1 MEGSQ
6 EGPAMAAFRNGNES
20 GTHPTIAATVRIA
33 SNIRGLPETA
43 GDVTILENRQLDL
56 GSGRVQD
63 FGPILRAFW
72 SSRRCD
78 AMVIQQA
85 QRALL
90 LLCLLRLLLPVSR
103 SRLVSVDLLLTKPEP
118 GFRGWIRNHIMR
130 LLLRRIDLFL
140 LYQRDTAGFRTYY
153 GVPEWKCRYVPFKV
167 NALET
172 LAMLRVPEGDY
183 ILSAGRSYRDFP
195 TLCDAVA
202 KLSYP
207 TVILTPEANEA
218 ALHGTSFQAGHVPPH
233 VQVVHDDGSASS
245 WMNFLV
251 NAKIMVLTVSPEA
264 IFPAGVG
271 TINQA
276 MALGKCV
283 IVTESYAT
291 RGILE
296 HEREV
301 IVVPM
306 QDPAALR
313 EAIRKAWE
321 VDEYRRPIA
330 RRGRTYALGLGGEDT
345 LMANIAQA
353 VVDCIGVLE
362 SRTA

>member
-1 MEGSQ
+1 MTGLRIGNGSATPLTI
-6 EGPAMAAFRNGNES
+6 GAA
-20 GTHPTIAATVRIA
+20 VRIA
-33 SNIRGLPETA
+33 SNIRRLPETA
-43 GDVTILENRQLDL
+43 GDVAILENRHLDL
-56 GSGRVQD
+56 GSGRVRD
-63 FGPILRAFW
+63 LGCILRAFW
-72 SSRRCD
+72 SSRHCD

-90 LLCLLRLLLPVSR
+90 LLCLLRSLLPVSR
-103 SRLVSVDLLLTKPEP
+103 SRLVSVDLLLTKPKS
-118 GFRGWIRNHIMR
+118 GLRGWIKNHIMR
-130 LLLRRIDLFL
+130 LLLQRIDLFL

-153 GVPEWKCRYVPFKV
+153 GVPESKCRYIPFKV
-167 NALET
+167 NSLET
-172 LAMLRVPEGDY
+172 LAILQVPEGDY
-183 ILSAGRSYRDFP
+183 VLSAGRSYRDFP

-207 TVILTPEANEA
+207 TVILTPETHEA
-218 ALHGTSFQAGHVPPH
+218 ALHGTFFQAGHVPPH

-245 WMNFLV
+245 WMNYLV
-251 NAKIMVLTVSPEA
+251 NAKIVVLTVSPEA

-306 QDPAALR
+306 QDPAALK
-313 EAIRKAWE
+313 EAIRNAWE

-330 RRGRTYALGLGGEDT
+330 GRGRTYALGLGGEDT
-345 LMANIAQA
+345 LMANIARA
-353 VVDCIGVLE
+353 VVDCLGVLN